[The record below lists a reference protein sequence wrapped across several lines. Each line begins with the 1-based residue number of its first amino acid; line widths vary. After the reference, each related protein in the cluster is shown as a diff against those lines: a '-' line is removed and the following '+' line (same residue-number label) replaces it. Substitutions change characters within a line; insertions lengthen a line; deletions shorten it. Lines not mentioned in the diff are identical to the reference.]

1 MFWRITISRALIS
14 SLVSVRMDEVIR
26 SIILSIASL
35 VRTDVYSA
43 VTSRLYGYG
52 NRWFDSWSLV

>member
-14 SLVSVRMDEVIR
+14 SLVSLRMDEVIR

-43 VTSRLYGYG
+43 VTSRLYG
-52 NRWFDSWSLV
+52 